1 LNDCELN
8 TSTVAAKPRANKEKQ
23 TFRVKNIEKYNIVR
37 QKQRLLCKQCI
48 F

>member
-37 QKQRLLCKQCI
+37 QIIALVQVTLEK
-48 F
+48 